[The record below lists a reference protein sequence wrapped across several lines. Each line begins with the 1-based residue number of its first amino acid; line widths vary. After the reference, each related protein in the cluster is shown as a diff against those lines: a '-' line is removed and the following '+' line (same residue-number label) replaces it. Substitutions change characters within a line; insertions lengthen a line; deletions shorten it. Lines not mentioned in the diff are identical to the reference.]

1 MKHFSDY
8 LQRAIRLSH
17 GTDSSN
23 ADAPPSPPMT
33 DWSAYYVDYRLL
45 KSHVSS
51 YMRRRM
57 KLAELLRDG
66 DQVYLTEEDLRLVLA
81 MADDVEDTP
90 TTTDIRRRDDDIV
103 RMVMEDH
110 IGDGQ
115 QGSGTTCTC
124 TAENMLGSAA
134 CHDYFQYVDEP
145 HDLQP
150 LDPTEAERRLSRV
163 ERSSFTRLLDQ
174 ELERAASFHST
185 QLVYLSKSI
194 AALDDDGT
202 ERGEQK
208 HESQP
213 TANMPDSTPAIS
225 FTEVKEQYERVGNE
239 ILELLAFVVTNVI
252 CLRQILIRYDAF
264 VRTFDGRPLTQW
276 YFQEKMGNSDG
287 MDGASSDHL
296 TDIFHLEALLELE
309 TSFAAQMAKTRES
322 YGDGDK
328 SNAVEYGSVSSPY
341 LQAFTKQAAGF
352 RSLLDKTSISVSR
365 AAGGHI
371 VKRDRF
377 VNTMRTLQFYFLR
390 GSGLRG
396 MAMEPKLLL
405 MRGRHLKEEMR
416 MIAVWRETRE
426 FSAASQKDEGEMI
439 DPKNILPLLLNLI
452 ACFIYMM
459 GHYIIEPSSAYYAEA
474 LGFDDS
480 MAGLM
485 MGLSPTFAIVSAVGY
500 SIWTNHNYKT
510 PILFAC
516 SLAFVGNLLYACAL
530 SYQSM
535 TICLVGRALTGLGAT
550 KVINRRYVADA
561 TTVALRT
568 PANAALA
575 LGTALG
581 AAMGPAL
588 ALVIADLDFNFV
600 LPLFGQQNFNA
611 MTGPGFIMALLWL
624 LFAIVAS
631 FAFTEPVRS
640 GVEELKQRE
649 AVSPSDPPSP
659 LMRHK
664 SGCFTK
670 NADNEWDKKSL
681 EEAMEVITKSSK
693 SGSLRHCLQN
703 MTKPVVVTMAI
714 IFMKRVALEFLVGST
729 SIITKN
735 RYGWSIKN
743 VGTLHFAN
751 GMIVIPITILAG
763 WLSQFFQDR
772 YLTLRF
778 MVITLVG
785 LLSLIDFS
793 DLLGSAADENDTYNE
808 GYPLAIGP
816 VRYIIGSLVTFS
828 SIEANES
835 YVASMMSKL
844 LPSQLAVGTFN
855 SGLLIILVAMSAR
868 ATADIF
874 ITILGSI
881 SIRYLLNMLIIPST
895 CLVATSLLLVW
906 RNFEALAV

>member
-8 LQRAIRLSH
+8 LQRAIR
-17 GTDSSN
+17 SS

-81 MADDVEDTP
+81 MADDVEDNP
-90 TTTDIRRRDDDIV
+90 TDIRSDDDIV

-115 QGSGTTCTC
+115 QGSGDTCAC
-124 TAENMLGSAA
+124 TAENVLGSAA

-150 LDPTEAERRLSRV
+150 LDPAEAERRLSRV

-194 AALDDDGT
+194 AALDDVGN
-202 ERGEQK
+202 ERGEQQ

-213 TANMPDSTPAIS
+213 TANMPDLTPTMS
-225 FTEVKEQYERVGNE
+225 FAEVKEQYERVGNE

-296 TDIFHLEALLELE
+296 TDLFHLEALLELE
-309 TSFAAQMAKTRES
+309 TSFAALMTKKYESS
-322 YGDGDK
+322 YGDGDEP
-328 SNAVEYGSVSSPY
+328 NALEHGSVSSPY

-396 MAMEPKLLL
+396 MEMEPKLLL

-416 MIAVWRETRE
+416 MIAVWRETRD
-426 FSAASQKDEGEMI
+426 FSAASQKDEGEKI
-439 DPKNILPLLLNLI
+439 DPKNIFPLLLNFI

-485 MGLSPTFAIVSAVGY
+485 VGLSPTFAIVSAVGY

-516 SLAFVGNLLYACAL
+516 SLAFMGNLLYACAL

-561 TTVALRT
+561 TTIALRT

-624 LFAIVAS
+624 LFAIVTS

-649 AVSPSDPPSP
+649 AVSSSDPSSP
-659 LMRHK
+659 MRHK
-664 SGCFTK
+664 SSCFTK
-670 NADNEWDKKSL
+670 NADNEWDEISL
-681 EEAMEVITKSSK
+681 EEAMEIITKSSK

-816 VRYIIGSLVTFS
+816 VRYIIGSLVAFS

-881 SIRYLLNMLIIPST
+881 SIRHLLNMLIIPST
-895 CLVATSLLLVW
+895 CLVATSMLLVW

>member
-1 MKHFSDY
+1 MITALITLYPLVVPSPQPCVRVCVCAANKLSRQDASDHELTREMKHFSDY
-8 LQRAIRLSH
+8 LQRAIRRSYEY
-17 GTDSSN
+17 GTDSTGSS
-23 ADAPPSPPMT
+23 ADGPPSSPMA

-45 KSHVSS
+45 KSHISS

-81 MADDVEDTP
+81 DVEDNP
-90 TTTDIRRRDDDIV
+90 TTARTNSDDYIV
-103 RMVMEDH
+103 RMVMDH
-110 IGDGQ
+110 MDMDDGQ
-115 QGSGTTCTC
+115 QGSGATCTC
-124 TAENMLGSAA
+124 TAESVLGSAA

-145 HDLQP
+145 HHLQQ
-150 LDPTEAERRLSRV
+150 LDPAEAERRLSRV
-163 ERSSFTRLLDQ
+163 ERSSFSRLLDQ

-194 AALDDDGT
+194 AALDDVGN
-202 ERGEQK
+202 ESGEQQ

-213 TANMPDSTPAIS
+213 TANMPDSMPTTS
-225 FTEVKEQYERVGNE
+225 FAEVKEQYERVGNE
-239 ILELLAFVVTNVI
+239 ILELLAFVATNVI

-287 MDGASSDHL
+287 EDGTSSDHL
-296 TDIFHLEALLELE
+296 TDLFHLEALLDLE
-309 TSFAAQMAKTRES
+309 TSFAAQMAKKHKS
-322 YGDGDK
+322 YGDDDEP
-328 SNAVEYGSVSSPY
+328 NAVEHGSASSLY
-341 LQAFTKQAAGF
+341 LQGFTKQAAGF
-352 RSLLDKTSISVSR
+352 RSLLDKTSVSVSR

-405 MRGRHLKEEMR
+405 MRGRHLKEEMQL
-416 MIAVWRETRE
+416 IAVWRETRD
-426 FSAASQKDEGEMI
+426 FSAASQKDEGEKI
-439 DPKNILPLLLNLI
+439 DPKNIIPLLLNLI

-485 MGLSPTFAIVSAVGY
+485 VGLSPTFAIVSAVGY
-500 SIWTNHNYKT
+500 SIWTNYNYKT

-535 TICLVGRALTGLGAT
+535 TICLIGRALTGLGAT

-581 AAMGPAL
+581 AAMGPAV
-588 ALVIADLDFNFV
+588 ALVIANLDFNFV

-659 LMRHK
+659 LMRHTSK
-664 SGCFTK
+664 SGRLAE
-670 NADNEWDKKSL
+670 NVDDEWDEKRL
-681 EEAMEVITKSSK
+681 EEAKEVITKSSK

-729 SIITKN
+729 
-735 RYGWSIKN
+735 R
-743 VGTLHFAN
+743 V
-751 GMIVIPITILAG
+751 
-763 WLSQFFQDR
+763 
-772 YLTLRF
+772 
-778 MVITLVG
+778 
-785 LLSLIDFS
+785 
-793 DLLGSAADENDTYNE
+793 
-808 GYPLAIGP
+808 
-816 VRYIIGSLVTFS
+816 
-828 SIEANES
+828 
-835 YVASMMSKL
+835 
-844 LPSQLAVGTFN
+844 
-855 SGLLIILVAMSAR
+855 
-868 ATADIF
+868 
-874 ITILGSI
+874 
-881 SIRYLLNMLIIPST
+881 
-895 CLVATSLLLVW
+895 
-906 RNFEALAV
+906 